1 MFAILSAI
9 AGFIA
14 NICKYLA
21 ILVFFVL
28 FIGFIGWAVP
38 LFLDYIAIFPTYFK
52 GILILLLSIVIVKV
66 VINR

>member
-14 NICKYLA
+14 NIVKYLA
-21 ILVFFVL
+21 ILVFFGL
-28 FIGFIGWAVP
+28 FIGFIGWAIP
-38 LFLDYIAIFPTYFK
+38 LFLDYVGIFPSYFK
-52 GILILLLSIVIVKV
+52 GIIILLFCIVIVKV

>member
-9 AGFIA
+9 AGFFA
-14 NICKYLA
+14 NIAKYLA
-21 ILVFFVL
+21 ILAFFVI

-38 LFLDYIAIFPTYFK
+38 LFVGYIDIFPTYFK
-52 GILILLLSIVIVKV
+52 GIILLLFTIVVVKV